1 MTIGG
6 FTVSISIIW
15 LVIAIICLIIEAVT
29 VGLTTVW
36 FAAGAVVSLILSL
49 FDVGI
54 PVQIVVFLVVSIC
67 LLVFTRKIFVNKLK
81 TGSEK
86 TNVDALIGCEG
97 LVISDIG
104 DFSPGQVRMNGQIWT
119 AVGREPDIAISAGT
133 AVRVIAIEGVKLIV
147 ESTEGSSESET
158 L

>member
-49 FDVGI
+49 FDVSI

-97 LVISDIG
+97 LVISDIR
-104 DFSPGQVRMNGQIWT
+104 DFSPGQVRLNGQIWT

>member
-6 FTVSISIIW
+6 FTVSISVIW

-54 PVQIVVFLVVSIC
+54 PVQIVVFLVVSS
-67 LLVFTRKIFVNKLK
+67 V
-81 TGSEK
+81 
-86 TNVDALIGCEG
+86 
-97 LVISDIG
+97 
-104 DFSPGQVRMNGQIWT
+104 
-119 AVGREPDIAISAGT
+119 
-133 AVRVIAIEGVKLIV
+133 
-147 ESTEGSSESET
+147 
-158 L
+158 

>member
-15 LVIAIICLIIEAVT
+15 LVIAIICLIIEAIT

-104 DFSPGQVRMNGQIWT
+104 DFSIWT
-119 AVGREPDIAISAGT
+119 AVGREPDITISAGT

-147 ESTEGSSESET
+147 ESTEGSSESEA